1 MLARYMIQYSETS
14 SDALLMTKQYHS
26 TESTEAVQ
34 KVVAHRNRLVATPF
48 LRQLYGEWY
57 ERFIAEMENLPAGM
71 KIELGASQ
79 GFFKQMAPSIV
90 STDSIPLPTND
101 LTFSPLS
108 MPFNAD
114 SVSGIFMVDTFCHMT
129 DTHAFLTEAQRVLKP
144 GGKIIM
150 VEPACSLWGRVANR
164 WFCRRSFDRK
174 GAWANALSAA
184 YKRTNSA
191 LAWIV
196 FERDRSRFQEQFPD
210 LSISSV
216 EYHTPL
222 RYFLGGGS
230 CIGHPFVPQSSYS
243 FFCDADAWLSERSPN
258 WSMFMTIVVEKK

>member
-1 MLARYMIQYSETS
+1 MSGGGMLARYMIQYSETS

-210 LSISSV
+210 LSILASNIILHSGIFWGAEV
-216 EYHTPL
+216 VLVTPL
-222 RYFLGGGS
+222 FLKVPTPSFAMPTPGFRS
-230 CIGHPFVPQSSYS
+230 ALRIGRCS
-243 FFCDADAWLSERSPN
+243 
-258 WSMFMTIVVEKK
+258 